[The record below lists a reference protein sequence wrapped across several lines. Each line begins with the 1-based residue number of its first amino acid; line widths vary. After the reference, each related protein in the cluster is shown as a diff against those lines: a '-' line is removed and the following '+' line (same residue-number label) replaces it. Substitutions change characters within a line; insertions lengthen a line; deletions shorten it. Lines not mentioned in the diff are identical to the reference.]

1 MRNNF
6 SDTKYENFKENIYNT
21 SFIVDDHI
29 LGDDFHSIIL
39 SLIDD
44 FIFIAEH
51 RTIHNLEIAQHYVC
65 NSVVAQNCEIILRYS
80 LISSDLSNG
89 SLKFFIKY
97 QKETAYHYVPIK
109 VIRIYTGETCQK
121 VDNDFLGYQNVDK
134 MREIESQKY
143 VAMSRAQTDAI
154 KATMMAKDLAIM
166 TPGDIPNV
174 VDLVDQIVGKVRNTL
189 TDDYYATNSMSSLPS
204 KQMITIAKIIAA
216 ICVELNQRKK
226 LAVVLIPTGNP
237 SIKLTVANKYYQ
249 ILVDADIAIVPQTCL
264 SSNKHVASI
273 SPGLFVIYKDTDKDT
288 INKMIKVYEEENIVA
303 DIDMSAKSFLD
314 RIYKK
319 TSNIDPNDIK
329 ILSNRISNEMS
340 WIDAG
345 TESDSDINLF
355 TETEGQTRNM
365 HGGGKGNKKMWDGRK
380 DHKKMWGGDDSSSS
394 SVDVDD
400 VHLFTED
407 NAPLRLNAKTSK
419 NGAHQKGTKTTKH
432 HNKPKSHIE
441 EESEDIMLFTEDD
454 PVMFQRK
461 HKSHHAIHKHIGGHD
476 SSSSS
481 SSSSVEETAGDVN
494 LFSDE

>member
-1 MRNNF
+1 MKEYNMQNNF
-6 SDTKYENFKENIYNT
+6 SDAKYEIFKENMYNT
-21 SFIVDDHI
+21 SFIVGDHI

-44 FIFIAEH
+44 FIFIAER
-51 RTIHNLEIAQHYVC
+51 RTIHNLELAQHYVC
-65 NSVVAQNCEIILRYS
+65 NAVVAQNCEIILRYS
-80 LISSDLSNG
+80 VISSDSSNG

-97 QKETAYHYVPIK
+97 QKGVVYHYVPIK

-121 VDNDFLGYQNVDK
+121 VDNDFAGYQNVDK

-154 KATMMAKDLAIM
+154 KATMMAKDLTIT
-166 TPGDIPNV
+166 TPNDIPNV
-174 VDLVDQIVGKVRNTL
+174 VDLVDQIVSKVRNTL
-189 TDDYYATNSMSSLPS
+189 TDDYHATDSMSTLPS

-216 ICVELNQRKK
+216 TCAELNQRKN

-249 ILVDADIAIVPQTCL
+249 TLVDADIAIVPQKCL

-273 SPGLFVIYKDTDKDT
+273 SSGLFMIYKDTDKDT
-288 INKMIKVYEEENIVA
+288 VEKMIKVHEEENIVA

-345 TESDSDINLF
+345 TESDGDINLF
-355 TETEGQTRNM
+355 TETEGRPLNM
-365 HGGGKGNKKMWDGRK
+365 HGGRKG
-380 DHKKMWGGDDSSSS
+380 HKKMWGGNDDSSSS

-400 VHLFTED
+400 IHLFTED
-407 NAPLRLNAKTSK
+407 GAP
-419 NGAHQKGTKTTKH
+419 QKGGKSTKH
-432 HNKPKSHIE
+432 HKKPKSHIE

-461 HKSHHAIHKHIGGHD
+461 HRPPHAISKHRGGHD

-481 SSSSVEETAGDVN
+481 SVEETVGDVD